1 MPPSFRPVGR
11 RQFLI
16 GAGALTGVA
25 LVPGLLTACG
35 SSSSGSATDS
45 SAGGG
50 GDFGGTAFQIN
61 WIPDAT
67 YSGIYL
73 ADQNGYFTDAGFS
86 SVDVLPGGADISPA
100 PVVAGGQ
107 ALVGIANA
115 VSVAAANQEGADL
128 VVIGTTFQKNPY
140 LVLSLPG
147 SPLRTPN
154 DLIGK
159 TVALD
164 AVNQPVWE
172 AFLTANGIEVGAV
185 KTVPANYDLSLLT
198 NGSVDGYMGYVTN
211 EPGALELQ
219 GITPVELSFDD
230 FGLPSVDEVLV
241 TTKSAAGSKAEEVK
255 AVLAAILRGY
265 QDFVGDPA
273 AGAALTIERYGT
285 SAGLDDQ
292 VQGLVAQNVA
302 AIMVTPEVKESGLL
316 TISADRQALTLA
328 TLEKG
333 GTAADAGLFDLT
345 LLEQVLASEPT
356 LSSVPA

>member
-16 GAGALTGVA
+16 GAGAAAGVV

-35 SSSSGSATDS
+35 SSSSGASTGS
-45 SAGGG
+45 SSGGG
-50 GDFGGTAFQIN
+50 GFGSTSFQIN

-67 YSGIYL
+67 YSGVYL
-73 ADQNGYFTDAGFS
+73 AEKNGYFTDAGFS
-86 SVDVLPGGADISPA
+86 SADVLPGGADISPA
-100 PVVAGGQ
+100 PVVTAGQ
-107 ALVGIANA
+107 ALVGIANTI
-115 VSVAAANQEGADL
+115 SVATANQEGADL

-140 LVLSLPG
+140 LVLSLPT
-147 SPLRTPN
+147 SPLRTPA
-154 DLIGK
+154 DLVGK
-159 TVALD
+159 TVAVD

-172 AFLTANGIEVGAV
+172 GFLTANGIDVGAV
-185 KTVPANYDLSLLT
+185 TTVPANYDLSLLT
-198 NGSVDGYMGYVTN
+198 NGSVDGYLGYVTN

-230 FGLPSVDEVLV
+230 YGLPSVDEVLI
-241 TTKSAAGSKAEEVK
+241 TTKSAASGKADEVK

-265 QDFVGDPA
+265 QDFVADPA
-273 AGAALTIERYGT
+273 AAAALTIELYGT

-292 VQGLVAQNVA
+292 VQALVAKNVA

-333 GTAADAGLFDLT
+333 GVGADAGLFDLT
-345 LLEQVLASEPT
+345 LLDQVLAAQPT
-356 LSSVPA
+356 LTSVPA